1 MLITVSSPLLFLS
14 PKVYLD
20 ELEELWTDQHVLER
34 VWKSLMTKML
44 GEWCYDPTSSL
55 RKRNDVPGERMARLQ
70 SSRPHQGRVVD
81 GLGVQR
87 KRGESEWL

>member
-44 GEWCYDPTSSL
+44 GEWGDIILWVRSCI
-55 RKRNDVPGERMARLQ
+55 VF
-70 SSRPHQGRVVD
+70 
-81 GLGVQR
+81 
-87 KRGESEWL
+87 